1 MSSNETSS
9 VNNTGKGA
17 TTAAAQVNT
26 AIQSSSSKHVV
37 VPRGYSISQSGRS
50 FISSAAE
57 VQMEEGKASQSSTP
71 SYEPSIIEQMTMG
84 GSIFDGFLLAASQ
97 EVGQSILTLPNVF
110 SKTGF
115 AGGISLELL
124 FATLALYTNYLL
136 VSMHAQHRYNM
147 KIDGTKEH
155 NDPYHIVSYHEIM
168 GSLVGKKMKL
178 FSLTVVFFALLGL
191 STVQIIATVSNLYL
205 LREDISKRTWAL
217 ISGGIFSC
225 IAFVPTFRHYRAIS
239 VLGILTTT
247 YTAWYM
253 TATSIIVGPSEDTL
267 YDAPTSVE
275 SFFQGFVQLLF
286 VYGGHSSNIE
296 VADVMDNPAT
306 YDESY
311 FWSYIYVFTLT
322 MPNAVAA
329 YYAYSQEAGYNTNA
343 FALFPQSNA
352 RDVGIIMMSLHQAV
366 AFGLFAGP
374 LFHMWEKLIHIHD
387 RPFIVRAF
395 SRLPLCGMMLLLAVA
410 FPFWGAINGILG
422 AFTTSFGTYIIPCIA
437 YNLAFHSKDDLVKQP
452 VMNFKFMR
460 AFNWAVTVFVLT
472 CGVGFGGYTSIKSY
486 LRQLD
491 QFDYFSECYQC

>member
-253 TATSIIVGPSEDTL
+253 TATSIILGPSEDTI
-267 YDAPTSVE
+267 YDAPTVDRLE
-275 SFFQGFVQLLF
+275 Q
-286 VYGGHSSNIE
+286 
-296 VADVMDNPAT
+296 
-306 YDESY
+306 
-311 FWSYIYVFTLT
+311 TL
-322 MPNAVAA
+322 A
-329 YYAYSQEAGYNTNA
+329 
-343 FALFPQSNA
+343 
-352 RDVGIIMMSLHQAV
+352 
-366 AFGLFAGP
+366 
-374 LFHMWEKLIHIHD
+374 
-387 RPFIVRAF
+387 
-395 SRLPLCGMMLLLAVA
+395 
-410 FPFWGAINGILG
+410 
-422 AFTTSFGTYIIPCIA
+422 
-437 YNLAFHSKDDLVKQP
+437 
-452 VMNFKFMR
+452 
-460 AFNWAVTVFVLT
+460 
-472 CGVGFGGYTSIKSY
+472 
-486 LRQLD
+486 
-491 QFDYFSECYQC
+491 SE